1 MVQGVRDRMMLSGAL
16 FVLAS
21 VLIIVLLWV
30 FNSLKLSRNNIQSL
44 QENLDHSRSK
54 LADYETQVD
63 ELNYEMTQLR
73 MQLGSARTEL
83 NKYKQYQDICDI
95 EQYIINR
102 SLQAE
107 NFVEVTKLDA
117 SIMLDDLKAYI
128 AQVKA
133 YLQSLQTQ
141 AEADIERQAR
151 KALQAY
157 YQQAKE
163 QQRLQE
169 VVEALEHKIKGYQH
183 GFDLPVTQLLDQL
196 ISGYND
202 TDAAR
207 HLLTI
212 RTQIEQAKEQQQV
225 ASCNY
230 VDEDRRK
237 STIAILSLAFNSR
250 AELYLSQLNTHN
262 LGEMLQS
269 LKDDYRLM
277 NYKGQ
282 SLSQAM
288 IQESYLN
295 LRLEELKFAAV
306 LLQLRQNQVSEPPV
320 VITS

>member
-1 MVQGVRDRMMLSGAL
+1 MMLSGAL

-133 YLQSLQTQ
+133 YLQNLQTQ

-250 AELYLSQLNTHN
+250 AEFYLSQLKTHN
-262 LGEMLQS
+262 LGEMLQA

-288 IQESYLN
+288 I
-295 LRLEELKFAAV
+295 
-306 LLQLRQNQVSEPPV
+306 
-320 VITS
+320 

>member
-1 MVQGVRDRMMLSGAL
+1 MLSGAL

>member
-1 MVQGVRDRMMLSGAL
+1 MMLSGAL

-21 VLIIVLLWV
+21 VLIIVLLRV

-133 YLQSLQTQ
+133 YLQNLQTQ

-250 AELYLSQLNTHN
+250 AELYLSQLKTHN
-262 LGEMLQS
+262 LGEMLQA
-269 LKDDYRLM
+269 LKDDYRLT

-295 LRLEELKFAAV
+295 LRLEELKFAAI
-306 LLQLRQNQVSEPPV
+306 LLELRQNQVSEPSA
-320 VITS
+320 VIAS

>member
-1 MVQGVRDRMMLSGAL
+1 MVQGVRGGMMLSGAL

-21 VLIIVLLWV
+21 VLIIVLLRV

-133 YLQSLQTQ
+133 YLQSLQAQ
-141 AEADIERQAR
+141 AEADIEQQAR

-163 QQRLQE
+163 QQRLQK

-183 GFDLPVTQLLDQL
+183 GFDLPVSQLLDQL
-196 ISGYND
+196 ISDYND
-202 TDAAR
+202 TDTAR

-225 ASCNY
+225 ASCSY
-230 VDEDRRK
+230 VD
-237 STIAILSLAFNSR
+237 
-250 AELYLSQLNTHN
+250 
-262 LGEMLQS
+262 
-269 LKDDYRLM
+269 
-277 NYKGQ
+277 
-282 SLSQAM
+282 
-288 IQESYLN
+288 
-295 LRLEELKFAAV
+295 
-306 LLQLRQNQVSEPPV
+306 
-320 VITS
+320 

>member
-1 MVQGVRDRMMLSGAL
+1 MLSGAL

-133 YLQSLQTQ
+133 YLQNLQTQ

-250 AELYLSQLNTHN
+250 AEFYLSQLKTHN
-262 LGEMLQS
+262 LGEMLQA

-306 LLQLRQNQVSEPPV
+306 LLQLRQNQESEPSA
-320 VITS
+320 VIAS

>member
-1 MVQGVRDRMMLSGAL
+1 MMLSGVL

-133 YLQSLQTQ
+133 YLQNLQTQ

-237 STIAILSLAFNSR
+237 STIEILSLAFNSR
-250 AELYLSQLNTHN
+250 AEFYLSQLNTHN

-306 LLQLRQNQVSEPPV
+306 LLELQQNQVSEPSA
-320 VITS
+320 VIAS

>member
-21 VLIIVLLWV
+21 VLIIVLLRV

-133 YLQSLQTQ
+133 YLQNLQTQ

-250 AELYLSQLNTHN
+250 AEFYLSQLNTHN
-262 LGEMLQS
+262 LGEMLQA

>member
-1 MVQGVRDRMMLSGAL
+1 MVQEVRDRMMLSGAL

-133 YLQSLQTQ
+133 YLQSLQAQT
-141 AEADIERQAR
+141 EADIEQQAR

-169 VVEALEHKIKGYQH
+169 VVEALEQKIKGYQH

-250 AELYLSQLNTHN
+250 AEFYLSQLKTHN
-262 LGEMLQS
+262 LGEMLQA

-295 LRLEELKFAAV
+295 LRLEELKFAAI
-306 LLQLRQNQVSEPPV
+306 LLELRQNQVSEPSA
-320 VITS
+320 VIAS

>member
-1 MVQGVRDRMMLSGAL
+1 MVQGVRHRMMLSGAL

-21 VLIIVLLWV
+21 VLIIVLLRV
-30 FNSLKLSRNNIQSL
+30 FNSLKLSRNNIRSL

-83 NKYKQYQDICDI
+83 NKYKKYQDICDI

-107 NFVEVTKLDA
+107 NFVEVTKLHA

-128 AQVKA
+128 AQIKA
-133 YLQSLQTQ
+133 YLQSLQAQ
-141 AEADIERQAR
+141 AEADIEQQAR

-157 YQQAKE
+157 YQ
-163 QQRLQE
+163 
-169 VVEALEHKIKGYQH
+169 
-183 GFDLPVTQLLDQL
+183 
-196 ISGYND
+196 
-202 TDAAR
+202 
-207 HLLTI
+207 
-212 RTQIEQAKEQQQV
+212 QAKEQQQV

-237 STIAILSLAFNSR
+237 STIEILSLAFNSR
-250 AELYLSQLNTHN
+250 AEFYLSQLNTHN

-295 LRLEELKFAAV
+295 LRLEELKFAAI
-306 LLQLRQNQVSEPPV
+306 LLELRQNQVSEPSA
-320 VITS
+320 VIAS

>member
-1 MVQGVRDRMMLSGAL
+1 MMLSGAL

-133 YLQSLQTQ
+133 YLQNLQTQ

>member
-1 MVQGVRDRMMLSGAL
+1 MLSGAL

-95 EQYIINR
+95 EQYIINL

-133 YLQSLQTQ
+133 YLQNLQTQ

>member
-1 MVQGVRDRMMLSGAL
+1 MLSGAL

-21 VLIIVLLWV
+21 VLIIVLLRV

-133 YLQSLQTQ
+133 YLQNLQTQ

-183 GFDLPVTQLLDQL
+183 GFDLPVTQFLDQL

-250 AELYLSQLNTHN
+250 AEFYLSQLKTHN
-262 LGEMLQS
+262 LGEMLQA

-306 LLQLRQNQVSEPPV
+306 LLQLRQNQESESSA
-320 VITS
+320 VIAS

>member
-1 MVQGVRDRMMLSGAL
+1 MMLSGAL

-133 YLQSLQTQ
+133 YLQNLQTQ

-207 HLLTI
+207 QLTI

-250 AELYLSQLNTHN
+250 AELYLSQLKTHN
-262 LGEMLQS
+262 LGKMLQA

>member
-1 MVQGVRDRMMLSGAL
+1 MMLSGAL

-21 VLIIVLLWV
+21 VLIIVLLRV

-133 YLQSLQTQ
+133 YLQNLQTQ

-212 RTQIEQAKEQQQV
+212 RTQIE
-225 ASCNY
+225 
-230 VDEDRRK
+230 
-237 STIAILSLAFNSR
+237 
-250 AELYLSQLNTHN
+250 
-262 LGEMLQS
+262 
-269 LKDDYRLM
+269 
-277 NYKGQ
+277 
-282 SLSQAM
+282 
-288 IQESYLN
+288 
-295 LRLEELKFAAV
+295 
-306 LLQLRQNQVSEPPV
+306 
-320 VITS
+320 

>member
-21 VLIIVLLWV
+21 VLIIVLLRV

-133 YLQSLQTQ
+133 YLQNLQTQ
-141 AEADIERQAR
+141 AQADIERQAR

-250 AELYLSQLNTHN
+250 AEFYLSQLNTHN

-288 IQESYLN
+288 I
-295 LRLEELKFAAV
+295 
-306 LLQLRQNQVSEPPV
+306 
-320 VITS
+320 

>member
-1 MVQGVRDRMMLSGAL
+1 MMLSGAL

-133 YLQSLQTQ
+133 YLQNLQTQ

-250 AELYLSQLNTHN
+250 AEFYLSQLNTHN

>member
-1 MVQGVRDRMMLSGAL
+1 MMLSGAL

-133 YLQSLQTQ
+133 YLQNLQTQ

-151 KALQAY
+151 KASQAY

>member
-1 MVQGVRDRMMLSGAL
+1 MMLSGAL

-133 YLQSLQTQ
+133 YLQNLQTQ

-306 LLQLRQNQVSEPPV
+306 LLQLRQNQVSEPSA
-320 VITS
+320 VIAS

>member
-1 MVQGVRDRMMLSGAL
+1 MMLSGAL

-133 YLQSLQTQ
+133 YLQNLQTQ

-169 VVEALEHKIKGYQH
+169 VAEALEHKIKGYQH

-250 AELYLSQLNTHN
+250 AEFYLSQLKTHS
-262 LGEMLQS
+262 LGEMLQA

-288 IQESYLN
+288 IQEFYLN
-295 LRLEELKFAAV
+295 LRLEELKFAAI
-306 LLQLRQNQVSEPPV
+306 LLELRQNQVSEPPV

>member
-1 MVQGVRDRMMLSGAL
+1 MLSGAL

-133 YLQSLQTQ
+133 YLQNLQTQ

-295 LRLEELKFAAV
+295 LRLEELKFATI
-306 LLQLRQNQVSEPPV
+306 LLELRQNQVSEPSA
-320 VITS
+320 VIAS

>member
-133 YLQSLQTQ
+133 YLQNLQTQ

-250 AELYLSQLNTHN
+250 AEFYLSQLKTHN
-262 LGEMLQS
+262 LGEMLQA

-288 IQESYLN
+288 I
-295 LRLEELKFAAV
+295 
-306 LLQLRQNQVSEPPV
+306 
-320 VITS
+320 

>member
-1 MVQGVRDRMMLSGAL
+1 MLSGAL

-21 VLIIVLLWV
+21 VLIIVLLRV

-133 YLQSLQTQ
+133 YLQNLQTQ

>member
-1 MVQGVRDRMMLSGAL
+1 MMLSGAL

-133 YLQSLQTQ
+133 YLQNLQAQ
-141 AEADIERQAR
+141 AEADIEQQAR

-183 GFDLPVTQLLDQL
+183 GFDLPVSQLLDQL
-196 ISGYND
+196 ISDYND
-202 TDAAR
+202 TDTAR

-225 ASCNY
+225 ASCSY

-250 AELYLSQLNTHN
+250 AEFYLSQLNTHN

-306 LLQLRQNQVSEPPV
+306 LLELRQNQVSEPSV
-320 VITS
+320 VIASNCN

>member
-1 MVQGVRDRMMLSGAL
+1 MMLSGAL

-133 YLQSLQTQ
+133 YLQNLQTQ

-306 LLQLRQNQVSEPPV
+306 LLELRQNQVSEPSA
-320 VITS
+320 VIAS

>member
-1 MVQGVRDRMMLSGAL
+1 MMLSGAL

-288 IQESYLN
+288 IQS
-295 LRLEELKFAAV
+295 
-306 LLQLRQNQVSEPPV
+306 P
-320 VITS
+320 I

>member
-1 MVQGVRDRMMLSGAL
+1 MMLSGAL

-133 YLQSLQTQ
+133 YLQNLQTQ

-250 AELYLSQLNTHN
+250 AEFYLSQLNTHN

-306 LLQLRQNQVSEPPV
+306 LLQLRQNQESEPSA
-320 VITS
+320 VIAS

>member
-1 MVQGVRDRMMLSGAL
+1 MLSGAL

-21 VLIIVLLWV
+21 VLIIVLLRV

-133 YLQSLQTQ
+133 YLQNLQTQ

-250 AELYLSQLNTHN
+250 AELYLSQLKTHN
-262 LGEMLQS
+262 LGEILQA
-269 LKDDYRLM
+269 LKDDYRLT

-295 LRLEELKFAAV
+295 LRLEELKFAAI
-306 LLQLRQNQVSEPPV
+306 LLELRQNQVSEPSA
-320 VITS
+320 VIAS

>member
-1 MVQGVRDRMMLSGAL
+1 MLSGAL

-133 YLQSLQTQ
+133 YLQNLQTQ

-262 LGEMLQS
+262 PGEMLQS

>member
-1 MVQGVRDRMMLSGAL
+1 MMLSGAL

-133 YLQSLQTQ
+133 YLQNLQTQ

-151 KALQAY
+151 KALQDY

-262 LGEMLQS
+262 LGEMLQA

-306 LLQLRQNQVSEPPV
+306 LLQLRQNQESEPSA
-320 VITS
+320 VIAS

>member
-1 MVQGVRDRMMLSGAL
+1 MLSGAL

-21 VLIIVLLWV
+21 VLIIVLLGV

-133 YLQSLQTQ
+133 YLQNLQTQ